1 MFVKVCGTTT
11 PDDALFAVAMGADAI
26 GLILAPSPRQI
37 DADTAR
43 AIVRQLP
50 PGVHAV
56 GVFRDERPERILE
69 VVEHAGLHGVQLHG
83 RETPA
88 EAKAVRRHTGFLV
101 QAFTADDPRLDR
113 VDDYPVDAI
122 LLDSTSPGSGVAFDW
137 RLAEKVVVPGRRV
150 ILAGGLTPDN
160 VAGAIEQVRPWGV
173 DVVSGVE
180 ASPGAKDPVKVRRFI
195 AAATATAASTDST
208 DSADSANEFSADP
221 GPA

>member
-11 PDDALFAVAMGADAI
+11 PGDALFAVAMGADAI

-69 VVEHAGLHGVQLHG
+69 VVQHVGLHGVQLHG
-83 RETPA
+83 RETAA
-88 EAKAVRRHTGFLV
+88 EATAVRRHTGFLV
-101 QAFTADDPRLDR
+101 QAFTADDSRLDR
-113 VDDYPVDAI
+113 VDDYPVDAV

-150 ILAGGLTPDN
+150 ILAGGLTLTTWP
-160 VAGAIEQVRPWGV
+160 VPSSRCGRGGSTWSAGSRP
-173 DVVSGVE
+173 
-180 ASPGAKDPVKVRRFI
+180 RRDRR
-195 AAATATAASTDST
+195 TR
-208 DSADSANEFSADP
+208 
-221 GPA
+221 